1 MQVPTDCLLET
12 LHLPCHL
19 HSHVPLLLQ
28 SDVPLL
34 LQSDVSPVCWL
45 LGLLPASSESVVP
58 PVTGGTCGEFA
69 ELSPGHKGT
78 GGELRQ
84 VVSGLQRYW
93 RGITPSCLRATKVLA
108 GNYAKLS
115 STYKGTGGELRR
127 VVFDLQRYWRRI
139 TPSCLRATKVLEE
152 LSPAP
157 KGTDREERQ
166 SVSGMKRLLGRG
178 WW

>member
-1 MQVPTDCLLET
+1 MPLLLQSDVPLL
-12 LHLPCHL
+12 LQSGVPLLLQSGVPL
-19 HSHVPLLLQ
+19 LLQSGVPLLLQ

-84 VVSGLQRYW
+84 VV
-93 RGITPSCLRATKVLA
+93 
-108 GNYAKLS
+108 
-115 STYKGTGGELRR
+115 
-127 VVFDLQRYWRRI
+127 FDLQRYWRRI